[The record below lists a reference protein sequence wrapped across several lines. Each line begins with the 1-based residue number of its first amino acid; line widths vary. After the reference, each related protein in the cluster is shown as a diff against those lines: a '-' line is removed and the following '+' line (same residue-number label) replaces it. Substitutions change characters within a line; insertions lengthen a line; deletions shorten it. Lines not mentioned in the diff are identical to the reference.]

1 MRFKGGRGKP
11 IPDTFPWFKG
21 KAGGDKPLPYE
32 GPRLLFMIPNLSCFS
47 LFLGDINML
56 FKRKKKTEN
65 ADALHREYGLVSNCG
80 YIMRAFLRY
89 RKSTILF
96 LITGGVAGASMSY
109 IWTVIAKL
117 VIDMITRQAGAENAD
132 ITPLL
137 WLVAGTTAVEFA
149 MMWLNTLSAKKLRIG
164 FLVTRNGLVRERIA
178 KTMTLQYEQLED
190 PDMLD
195 RLQKAKRAV
204 EGEWTGVGALMSNM
218 WSTAVQLAAV
228 AAAVGIIFTLNG
240 WLVLIIAVL
249 SFVQFL
255 YFDYIRKKDKEVMW
269 DAMAPHWR
277 KMYYMQDVSA
287 DFAYAKDI
295 RLYGMKKWL
304 LEKFRGIN
312 NIELQHWIQSRK
324 YWAMNT
330 WFSQGVSLVRSAVIY
345 GWLIYDMLFSGMSI
359 GDFTLYTGS
368 AITFSMY
375 ISQFLQSLGGMREH
389 SAKTDDFRSYMDI
402 QNPDD
407 IQKKHTP
414 VPKADGYTFEFRNVS
429 FKYKGQETYAL
440 KNLNLTFAAGQRLAV
455 VGLNGAGKT
464 TFIKLL
470 LRLYD
475 VTEGQILCNGIDIRE
490 FGRNEYFKLFSPAF
504 QEVEVFAFPLC
515 ENVSMQLTED
525 TDKRKAEEYLRAAGM
540 GEKLDKLPK
549 GIDTQMLKVL
559 YEDGVDL
566 SGGEKQKMALAR
578 ALYKNAPVVVLDEP
592 TAALDALAEY
602 RLYQSFDGMIG
613 DRSAVY
619 ISHRLSSTR
628 FCDTIA
634 MFKGGEMVEY
644 GTHDEL
650 LKKDGAYAEMFRV
663 QAQYYVEDG
672 AEYVPAEEGGAV
684 RE

>member
-1 MRFKGGRGKP
+1 
-11 IPDTFPWFKG
+11 
-21 KAGGDKPLPYE
+21 
-32 GPRLLFMIPNLSCFS
+32 
-47 LFLGDINML
+47 ML

-330 WFSQGVSLVRSAVIY
+330 WFSQGISLVRSAVIY

-407 IQKKHTP
+407 TQKKHTP

-475 VTEGQILCNGIDIRE
+475 VSEGQILCNGIDIRE

-525 TDKRKAEEYLRAAGM
+525 TDKSKAEEYLRAAGM

-613 DRSAVY
+613 DKSAVY

>member
-1 MRFKGGRGKP
+1 
-11 IPDTFPWFKG
+11 
-21 KAGGDKPLPYE
+21 
-32 GPRLLFMIPNLSCFS
+32 
-47 LFLGDINML
+47 ML
-56 FKRKKKTEN
+56 FYRNKKKEQT
-65 ADALHREYGLVSNCG
+65 DSLHREYGLISNCG

-96 LITGGVAGASMSY
+96 LITGGIAGASMSY

-117 VIDMITRQAGAENAD
+117 VIDMITQQAGAENAD

-137 WLVAGTTAVEFA
+137 WLVIGTTAVEFL
-149 MMWLNTLSAKKLRIG
+149 MMWLNTLSAKNLRIG
-164 FLVTRNGLVRERIA
+164 FLVSRNGLVQERIA
-178 KTMTLQYEQLED
+178 KTMTMQYEQLED

-204 EGEWTGVGALMSNM
+204 EGEWMGVGALMSNM
-218 WSTAVQLAAV
+218 WSTAVQLVAV
-228 AAAVGIIFTLNG
+228 FTAVGIIFTLNG

-249 SFVQFL
+249 SFIQFE
-255 YFDYIRKKDKEVMW
+255 YFDYIRIKDKEVMW

-277 KMYYMQDVSA
+277 KMYYMQDVSS
-287 DFAYAKDI
+287 DFTYAKDI

-304 LEKFRGIN
+304 LGKFRGIN
-312 NIELQHWIQSRK
+312 DIELEHWIQSRK

-330 WFSQGVSLVRSAVIY
+330 WFSQGISLIRDVIIY
-345 GWLIYDMLFSGMSI
+345 GWLIYDMLAKGMSI

-368 AITFSMY
+368 AITFSSY
-375 ISQFLQSLGGMREH
+375 VSQFLQSLGGMREH
-389 SAKTDDFRSYMDI
+389 SAKVDDFRSYMDI
-402 QNPDD
+402 KNADELQ
-407 IQKKHTP
+407 QKRTP

-429 FKYKGQETYAL
+429 FRYRGQETYAL
-440 KNLNLTFAAGQRLAV
+440 KNLNLTFTAGQRLAV

-475 VTEGQILCNGIDIRE
+475 VTEGQILCNGTDIRE
-490 FGRNEYFKLFSPAF
+490 FDRNEYFRLFSPAF

-515 ENVSMQLTED
+515 ENVSMQVTED
-525 TDKRKAEEYLRAAGM
+525 TDKAKAEQFLRAAGM
-540 GEKLDKLPK
+540 GDKLDKLPN

-613 DRSAVY
+613 GKSAVY

-672 AEYVPAEEGGAV
+672 ELPAPAEEGGAV

>member
-1 MRFKGGRGKP
+1 
-11 IPDTFPWFKG
+11 
-21 KAGGDKPLPYE
+21 
-32 GPRLLFMIPNLSCFS
+32 
-47 LFLGDINML
+47 ML
-56 FKRKKKTEN
+56 FYRQKKKEQT
-65 ADALHREYGLVSNCG
+65 DALHHEYGLLSNCG

-89 RKSTILF
+89 RKSTIAYLF
-96 LITGGVAGASMSY
+96 IGGIAGASMSY
-109 IWTVIAKL
+109 IWTIIAKL
-117 VIDMITRQAGAENAD
+117 VIDMITRQAGAAD
-132 ITPLL
+132 KDVTPLL
-137 WLVAGTTAVEFA
+137 WLVVFTTVVEFI
-149 MMWLNTLSAKKLRIG
+149 MMWLNTTAAKKLRTG
-164 FLVTRNGLVRERIA
+164 FMYTRLKLIEERIA
-178 KTMTLQYEQLED
+178 KTMTLEYEQLEN

-195 RLQKAKRAV
+195 RLQKAKRSA
-204 EGEWTGVGALMSNM
+204 EGEWMGLGALMSNM
-218 WSTAVQLAAV
+218 WSTAVQLVAV
-228 AAAVGIIFTLNG
+228 LTAVGIIFTLNG
-240 WLVLIIAVL
+240 WLVLIIFVL
-249 SFVQFL
+249 SFIQFE
-255 YFDYIRKKDKEVMW
+255 YFDYIRIKDKEVMW

-277 KMYYMQDVSA
+277 KMNYMQDTA
-287 DFAYAKDI
+287 TDFTYAKDI
-295 RLYGMKKWL
+295 RLYGMKPWL
-304 LEKFRGIN
+304 LGKYKDIN
-312 NIELQHWIQSRK
+312 KIELEHWIQSRR
-324 YWAMNT
+324 YWAMNI
-330 WFSQGVSLVRSAVIY
+330 WFGQGISLVRNVLIY
-345 GWLIYDMLFSGMSI
+345 GWLIYDMLFNGMSI

-375 ISQFLQSLGGMREH
+375 VSQFLQSLGGMREH
-389 SAKTDDFRSYMDI
+389 SAKVDDFRSYMDI
-402 QNPDD
+402 KNADELQE
-407 IQKKHTP
+407 KHTP
-414 VPKADGYTFEFRNVS
+414 VPEADGYTFEFRNVS
-429 FKYKGQETYAL
+429 FRYKGQETYAL
-440 KNLNLTFAAGQRLAV
+440 KNLNLTFSAGQRLAV
-455 VGLNGAGKT
+455 VGLNGAGKS

-475 VTEGQILCNGIDIRE
+475 VTEGQILCNGVDIRE
-490 FGRNEYFKLFSPAF
+490 FDRSEYFKLFSPAF

-515 ENVSMQLTED
+515 ENVSMRLSGD
-525 TDKRKAEEYLRAAGM
+525 TDRAKVEEFLRAAGM

-549 GIDTQMLKVL
+549 GIDTEMLKVL

-613 DRSAVY
+613 GKSAVY

-672 AEYVPAEEGGAV
+672 AEPVPVEEGGAV